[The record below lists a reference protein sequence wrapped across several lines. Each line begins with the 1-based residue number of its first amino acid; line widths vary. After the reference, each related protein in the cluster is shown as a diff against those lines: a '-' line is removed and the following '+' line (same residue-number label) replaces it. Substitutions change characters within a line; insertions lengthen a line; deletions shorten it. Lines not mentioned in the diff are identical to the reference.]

1 MLCQLSH
8 DGLPCFCEWVQLT
21 SAKTMWALATSCFK
35 LNLQKLFHQLFIQF
49 WGWTIFTVVVIFF
62 LLSQPSCQLAVSM
75 ASLNKWRCITNRLTH
90 KAQKCNV
97 NTEWKTK
104 AVFLSVLFFFLWY
117 LLFTIHR
124 KGLALF
130 SLSRVYIYLQ
140 TFTHTHI

>member
-1 MLCQLSH
+1 MLRQLSH
-8 DGLPCFCEWVQLT
+8 DGLPCFCERVQLT

-49 WGWTIFTVVVIFF
+49 WGWTIFTVVIFF

-104 AVFLSVLFFFLWY
+104 AVFLSVLFFFFVILTLHY
-117 LLFTIHR
+117 SQERSSPF
-124 KGLALF
+124 F
-130 SLSRVYIYLQ
+130 SL
-140 TFTHTHI
+140 